1 MDIFEKDAAETY
13 KAYQKFHRRREY
25 DKAYRCLEKLLKR
38 FPDDLQ
44 LLTEIVAVAI
54 RDMGEPDR
62 ARPRVMH
69 RIKTASYWRD
79 YVLLS
84 EIDAASGNITGAKQ
98 DLAIATK
105 LQRQQRFL
113 MESPQEAKEVLDG
126 ARGFIRLREH
136 NQWVERISSL
146 GKAETFGDESGVP
159 GTPVAPKPARATLTR
174 KRAGMPVAQALK
186 TRPAVPITE
195 NANVGRRTVSEPAQ
209 SAESTSVVPK
219 PQSAA
224 LTPRA
229 ESAAGGRKSAS
240 ATEEKKEPRPLGTK
254 GHSTAAVPPPPA
266 LPSYRVSIRIGPP
279 DLQIMAAMLQSQGTL
294 KQCQLRVQYA
304 HLDVQRGFDDLLC
317 LNEIKGVERHWYQL
331 ETARKVLKYFHGRV
345 LLCDEVGLGKTVE
358 AGILMKEYLL
368 RGMVKNIL
376 VLTPAP
382 LVSQWQEEMAQ
393 KFAIAFAT
401 TDDPL
406 AAGDPDRFW
415 RQPFVIASIHTAKST
430 RHFARVTSNFY
441 DLVVV
446 DEAHHLKNRNTLNWK
461 LVNEIKKRFIFL
473 LSATP
478 VQNHLIE
485 LFNLITLL
493 KPGQFKTERLF
504 RQVYM
509 QRGDVTRPA
518 NKDKLRELLRDVM
531 IRNTRSAID
540 LKLPRR
546 FATTARLEPGE
557 IERELYNGITDFVRA
572 HSESLPGTLL
582 QLLLREAG
590 SSPSALRATLL
601 RLRGQRPETVD
612 RLIDLAASI
621 GETVREKGL
630 LEILTKHPEEKK
642 VVFTQYLK
650 TLDSV
655 SALLERRGF
664 RFTVFRGD
672 LSAGEKDEAIRRFRE
687 DVPVLLS
694 TESGGEG
701 RNLQF
706 CHALINLD
714 LPWNPMRIEQ
724 RIGRL
729 HRIGQTRD
737 VFIFNL
743 SVRDTLEDHILHIL
757 ENKINMFEMVIG
769 EIEPL
774 LGYLGEDREFD
785 DIVTEIWLRS
795 RDPEEARS
803 RFEAFGQDLVKAK
816 SDYLKSK
823 ELDREVFGED
833 YEV

>member
-1 MDIFEKDAAETY
+1 VDVFEKEPGETY
-13 KAYQKFHRRREY
+13 KAYQKFHQRSEY
-25 DKAYRCLEKLLKR
+25 DKAYRCLERLLKE

-44 LLTEIVAVAI
+44 LLAEIVALAI

-62 ARPRVMH
+62 ARPWVMR

-84 EIDAASGNITGAKQ
+84 EIDAASGNIPGAKQ
-98 DLAIATK
+98 SLAIATK

-113 MESPQEAKEVLDG
+113 MESPQEGKKVLDS
-126 ARGFIRLREH
+126 ARAFIRVREH
-136 NQWVERISSL
+136 NQWVARISAQGRAEPGGMEGQIPSAPVSPKCESTAVAQK
-146 GKAETFGDESGVP
+146 KASAPLAERPQAARLT
-159 GTPVAPKPARATLTR
+159 PKPANTPIAE
-174 KRAGMPVAQALK
+174 KP
-186 TRPAVPITE
+186 TRPPVIQKLEGAPGARQTTR
-195 NANVGRRTVSEPAQ
+195 AAEPTREAR
-209 SAESTSVVPK
+209 VVD
-219 PQSAA
+219 A
-224 LTPRA
+224 RA
-229 ESAAGGRKSAS
+229 E
-240 ATEEKKEPRPLGTK
+240 
-254 GHSTAAVPPPPA
+254 TAAAPA
-266 LPSYRVSIRIGPP
+266 CPSYRVSMRIAPP
-279 DLQIMAAMLQSQGTL
+279 DLPAMRAILENQGTL
-294 KQCQLRVQYA
+294 TQCRLRVEYA
-304 HLDVQRGFDDLLC
+304 QLDVQRGFDDLLC
-317 LNEIKGVERHWYQL
+317 LNEIKGVEHHWHQL
-331 ETARKVLKYFHGRV
+331 ETAKKVLKYFHGRV
-345 LLCDEVGLGKTVE
+345 LLCDEVGLGKTIE
-358 AGILMKEYLL
+358 AGISMKEYLL

-376 VLTPAP
+376 ILTPAP

-393 KFAIAFAT
+393 KFAIAFTT

-406 AAGDPDRFW
+406 LGADPDRFW
-415 RQPFVIASIHTAKST
+415 HQPFVIASIHTAKSSKQ
-430 RHFARVTSNFY
+430 FARVTGNFY

-504 RQVYM
+504 RQAYM
-509 QRGDVTRPA
+509 QRGDTTRPA

-546 FATTARLEPGE
+546 FATTARLEPSPT
-557 IERELYNGITDFVRA
+557 ERELYEGITDFARV
-572 HSESLPGTLL
+572 HSGSLPPALL

-590 SSPSALRATLL
+590 SSPSALSATLM
-601 RLRGQRPETVD
+601 RLRAQGAGAVD
-612 RLIDLAASI
+612 HLIDLAASI
-621 GETVREKGL
+621 GETARESGL
-630 LEILTKHPEEKK
+630 LEILCKNPDEKK

-650 TLDSV
+650 TVDSV
-655 SALLERRGF
+655 CSLLERRGF

-672 LSAGEKDEAIRRFRE
+672 LSAGEKDGVIRRFRE
-687 DVPVLLS
+687 DIPILLS

-706 CHALINLD
+706 CNTLVNLD

-743 SVRDTLEDHILHIL
+743 SVRGTLEDHILHIL

-785 DIVTEIWLRS
+785 DIVMEIWLRS
-795 RDPEEARS
+795 GNDEEARS
-803 RFEAFGQDLVKAK
+803 RFETLGRDLVKAK